1 MYRCLIVDDEKISRD
16 GIAQSID
23 WQNLGIEIVGLAKNG
38 AEGLAMFRETTPEIV
53 LSDIQMPIMDGLA
66 LAKKIKTQAPE
77 TKIIILSAFGEFS
90 YAQEAI
96 QHGVQN
102 YLLKPID
109 EKELEEALIKLLQ
122 EIQIENK
129 RKHQRHTID
138 LLFKREI
145 IPLIKN
151 TGIVTVLDA
160 EGFIP
165 TGGEGIEGEWE
176 GNRISIL
183 RLTHFTYE
191 RIILSGQKGFYSSY
205 RSDGNIV
212 KSYQEARMVMTIAS
226 FWSRTNLTYW
236 RVEQQRKKWRQ
247 FRFERNNE
255 VNKSSRKLVEALH
268 QSCQSEI
275 QETLTS
281 FFRLLKQFVGLDA
294 EEMKTT
300 CMNLLRKVN
309 EYSNFLAEEEQRPFQ
324 EEIMALT
331 TFDQIEEKM
340 YQLFAELLI
349 NYQNLDQQA
358 HLSII
363 EKIDRIIEQQMAG
376 DLTNQTIAEQVFL
389 SPNYMAAT
397 FKALTG
403 RLLSEYITEK
413 RLEKAKELLLTTNLP
428 IVKIA
433 KQVGF
438 SSQSYFT
445 KNFKRFFGVTP
456 KRFKQLHW
464 SKQGV
469 EDEKESNYL

>member
-66 LAKKIKTQAPE
+66 LAKKIRTQAPE

-122 EIQIENK
+122 EIQIETK
-129 RKHQRHTID
+129 RKHQRQTID

-145 IPLIKN
+145 IPLVKN

-160 EGFIP
+160 EGFTP
-165 TGGEGIEGEWE
+165 TEGEGIEGEIE

-183 RLTHFTYE
+183 TLTHFTYE

-205 RSDGNIV
+205 RSDGNVV
-212 KSYQEARMVMTIAS
+212 KSYQEARMVMAIAL

-294 EEMKTT
+294 EKMKTT

-309 EYSNFLAEEEQRPFQ
+309 EYSNFLAEEEQRCFP

-340 YQLFAELLI
+340 HQLFEQLLI

-397 FKALTG
+397 FKELTG

-469 EDEKESNYL
+469 EDEK

>member
-66 LAKKIKTQAPE
+66 LAKKIRTQAPE

-122 EIQIENK
+122 EIQIETK
-129 RKHQRHTID
+129 RKHQRQTID

-145 IPLIKN
+145 IPLVKN

-160 EGFIP
+160 EGFMP
-165 TGGEGIEGEWE
+165 TEGEGIEGEIE

-183 RLTHFTYE
+183 TLTHFTYE

-205 RSDGNIV
+205 RSDGNVV
-212 KSYQEARMVMTIAS
+212 KSYQEARMVMAIAL

-247 FRFERNNE
+247 FRFERNNV

-275 QETLTS
+275 QETLT
-281 FFRLLKQFVGLDA
+281 
-294 EEMKTT
+294 
-300 CMNLLRKVN
+300 
-309 EYSNFLAEEEQRPFQ
+309 
-324 EEIMALT
+324 I
-331 TFDQIEEKM
+331 
-340 YQLFAELLI
+340 
-349 NYQNLDQQA
+349 
-358 HLSII
+358 
-363 EKIDRIIEQQMAG
+363 
-376 DLTNQTIAEQVFL
+376 
-389 SPNYMAAT
+389 
-397 FKALTG
+397 
-403 RLLSEYITEK
+403 
-413 RLEKAKELLLTTNLP
+413 
-428 IVKIA
+428 
-433 KQVGF
+433 
-438 SSQSYFT
+438 
-445 KNFKRFFGVTP
+445 FFG
-456 KRFKQLHW
+456 
-464 SKQGV
+464 
-469 EDEKESNYL
+469 Y